1 MARTWHHLPQT
12 KRNDTR
18 RHERRTT
25 RQSVRQNLAMYVGRT
40 NVEADDRA

>member
-12 KRNDTR
+12 KRNDAR

-25 RQSVRQNLAMYVGRT
+25 RQSVRKNLAIYVGST
-40 NVEADDRA
+40 STEVDDRA